1 MGMFDLIILCAR
13 IHSPVAHLAVLFFFI
28 DLSLISMLF
37 KNLPRPKPRQKASA
51 VNFDKTSR
59 SKCSLPCRIKSVEPN
74 QVKSHASHVLNSA
87 IRFGTWKVRRLTR
100 AWFSFVYIV
109 KLFTFAE
116 LFRIAKGT
124 RKATVVAT
132 ATVVAGSFGGRD
144 SKAVLS
150 SDTGIEVDGES
161 ETIDPAY
168 NTSLPIFETKTRS
181 MTSISK
187 AGLFLWL
194 CFTFSLS
201 FYKNSQIT
209 NRLRSLSVGRKC
221 WRAPLIHLN

>member
-1 MGMFDLIILCAR
+1 MKNR
-13 IHSPVAHLAVLFFFI
+13 FI
-28 DLSLISMLF
+28 
-37 KNLPRPKPRQKASA
+37 
-51 VNFDKTSR
+51 
-59 SKCSLPCRIKSVEPN
+59 
-74 QVKSHASHVLNSA
+74 
-87 IRFGTWKVRRLTR
+87 
-100 AWFSFVYIV
+100 FS
-109 KLFTFAE
+109 E

-168 NTSLPIFETKTRS
+168 NTNLPIFETKTRS

-187 AGLFLWL
+187 AGLFFLL
-194 CFTFSLS
+194 CF
-201 FYKNSQIT
+201 
-209 NRLRSLSVGRKC
+209 V
-221 WRAPLIHLN
+221 